1 MDMVKIG
8 VLGIAGVLTGLMV
21 REMKPQF
28 STMISMAACVVI
40 FFYAVSRLEALAE
53 LFAEMTGYVTI
64 RDGYLEI
71 LLKIVG
77 ISYIADFASG
87 ICRDAGF
94 SAVAGQIELFGKISV
109 LTISTP
115 VVLALLDTVS
125 GFLR

>member
-28 STMISMAACVVI
+28 STIISMAACVVI

-53 LFAEMTGYVTI
+53 LFQEMTGYVTI
-64 RDGYLEI
+64 QDGYLEI

>member
-28 STMISMAACVVI
+28 SAMISMAACVVI

>member
-8 VLGIAGVLTGLMV
+8 VLGIAGVLTGLLLK
-21 REMKPQF
+21 EMKPQF
-28 STMISMAACVVI
+28 TLMISMAACVVI
-40 FFYAVSRLEALAE
+40 FFYAISRLEALSE
-53 LFAEMTGYVTI
+53 LFGKMTDYVTI
-64 RDGYLEI
+64 QDSYLEI

>member
-8 VLGIAGVLTGLMV
+8 VLGIAGVLTGLLLK
-21 REMKPQF
+21 EMKPQF
-28 STMISMAACVVI
+28 TIMVSMAACVVI
-40 FFYAVSRLEALAE
+40 FFYAISRLEALSE
-53 LFAEMTGYVTI
+53 LFGEMTGYVTI
-64 RDGYLEI
+64 RDSYLEI

-125 GFLR
+125 EFLR

>member
-8 VLGIAGVLTGLMV
+8 VLGIAGVLTGLLLK
-21 REMKPQF
+21 EMKPQF
-28 STMISMAACVVI
+28 TIMVSMAACVVI
-40 FFYAVSRLEALAE
+40 FFYAISRLEALSE
-53 LFAEMTGYVTI
+53 LFGKMTGYVTI
-64 RDGYLEI
+64 RDSYLEI

-125 GFLR
+125 EFLR

>member
-40 FFYAVSRLEALAE
+40 FFYAISRLEALAE
-53 LFAEMTGYVTI
+53 LFQEMTGYVTI

>member
-8 VLGIAGVLTGLMV
+8 VLGIAGVLTGLLLK
-21 REMKPQF
+21 EMKPQF
-28 STMISMAACVVI
+28 TLMISMAACVVI
-40 FFYAVSRLEALAE
+40 FFYAISRLEALSE
-53 LFAEMTGYVTI
+53 LFGKMTDYVTI
-64 RDGYLEI
+64 QDSYLEI

-77 ISYIADFASG
+77 IAYIADFASG

-125 GFLR
+125 EFLR

>member
-8 VLGIAGVLTGLMV
+8 VLGIAGVLAGLLLK
-21 REMKPQF
+21 EMKPQF
-28 STMISMAACVVI
+28 TIMVSMAACVVI
-40 FFYAVSRLEALAE
+40 FFYAISRLEALAE
-53 LFAEMTGYVTI
+53 LFREMTGYVTI
-64 RDGYLEI
+64 QDSYLEI